1 MFSHESLTLKRINQS
16 QKPLFG
22 FIQWQPLVLAGGRG
36 RRVQLFGVRLRS
48 TLQIKILLNHRKVRV
63 QMGGNSPSHFP
74 QEQDEGGGLTLL
86 KGIRVSRT
94 RGVLR
99 LTGDILHSHDNVIN
113 YPNYGSPSSWTCW
126 IYHWEENKEANTFK
140 MNQSFIYVHDYIR

>member
-63 QMGGNSPSHFP
+63 SAGADGGKQPESLPS
-74 QEQDEGGGLTLL
+74 GAG
-86 KGIRVSRT
+86 
-94 RGVLR
+94 
-99 LTGDILHSHDNVIN
+99 
-113 YPNYGSPSSWTCW
+113 
-126 IYHWEENKEANTFK
+126 
-140 MNQSFIYVHDYIR
+140 